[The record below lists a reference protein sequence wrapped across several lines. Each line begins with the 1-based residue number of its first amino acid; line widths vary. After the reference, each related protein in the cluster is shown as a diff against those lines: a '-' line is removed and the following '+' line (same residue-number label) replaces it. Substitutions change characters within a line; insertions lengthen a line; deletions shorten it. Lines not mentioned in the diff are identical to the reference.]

1 MNFLENVSLTRLVD
15 ILDYT
20 SKELKEQ
27 VSNGD
32 NKDEWSAVSMA
43 KNQAFI
49 AVSKKEIAKR
59 LESI

>member
-1 MNFLENVSLTRLVD
+1 MNLLENVSLTRLVD

-27 VSNGD
+27 VANGD

-49 AVSKKEIAKR
+49 AVLKKEIAKR